1 VLMGSYQ
8 TSRDWLDLLSL
19 VVLGVFGWFMKRYG
33 WPRPALFV
41 GYILGGSGERNLYT
55 TVEVFGSKWFYDPGV
70 IVIAMI
76 LVATLYY
83 SFRKKKTDGVEPKA
97 IKARAEWKWSRSA
110 LFSIFLV
117 AFFLF
122 FGAVGTTYIYNA
134 WIYPVFS
141 ACIGLICSLIQMVRE
156 LRGGGKLLSS
166 GFDIQSDRSVPDAVI
181 YWKGAQFMGWLIGLY
196 LLTGLIGFK
205 LAIPVY
211 FILFLHREANARWLT
226 ILFSSGIMFIVLN
239 VFEELLG
246 IYWPS
251 NLLHSL
257 IQLPYLN

>member
-1 VLMGSYQ
+1 
-8 TSRDWLDLLSL
+8 
-19 VVLGVFGWFMKRYG
+19 
-33 WPRPALFV
+33 
-41 GYILGGSGERNLYT
+41 
-55 TVEVFGSKWFYDPGV
+55 
-70 IVIAMI
+70 
-76 LVATLYY
+76 
-83 SFRKKKTDGVEPKA
+83 
-97 IKARAEWKWSRSA
+97 
-110 LFSIFLV
+110 
-117 AFFLF
+117 
-122 FGAVGTTYIYNA
+122 
-134 WIYPVFS
+134 
-141 ACIGLICSLIQMVRE
+141 
-156 LRGGGKLLSS
+156 
-166 GFDIQSDRSVPDAVI
+166 
-181 YWKGAQFMGWLIGLY
+181 LIGLY